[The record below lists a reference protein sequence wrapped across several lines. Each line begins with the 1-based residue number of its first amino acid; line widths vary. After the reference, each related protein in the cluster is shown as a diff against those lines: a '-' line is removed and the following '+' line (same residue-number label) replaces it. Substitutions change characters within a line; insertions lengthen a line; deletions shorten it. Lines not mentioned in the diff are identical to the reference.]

1 LDIFVSNDDKN
12 SDEINNLIT
21 ITGSKVFSSKININ
35 ETRQVTPVFENTEF
49 FIGEYMNVSDF
60 LKYYKDNYN
69 FDISIKKH

>member
-1 LDIFVSNDDKN
+1 MDIFVSNDDKN